1 MSFSYLDVL
10 THVDKLTAEAKL
22 GHAQQPRLKS
32 CNTQMKVKHL
42 ITGFKVIRCFK
53 KRFKQFLLIL

>member
-10 THVDKLTAEAKL
+10 TPVNTLTAEAKL
-22 GHAQQPRLKS
+22 GHAQQPRLES

-42 ITGFKVIRCFK
+42 ITGFNVIRCFK
-53 KRFKQFLLIL
+53 KRF